1 MPKPCSVC
9 IHKDRPTIDHYLLSG
24 VAYRTLAAQYNLS
37 ASALCRHMRHLARY
51 RESMMA
57 AEERRFND
65 AILDKLDLMEH
76 RLGEIY
82 KSAGDHRSLRVALE
96 AVKENVRVLALLEKL
111 QGKKLP
117 R

>member
-65 AILDKLDLMEH
+65 AIMDKLDLMDH
-76 RLGEIY
+76 RLGEVY
-82 KSAGDHRSLRVALE
+82 RQAGDYRSLRVALDCI
-96 AVKENVRVLALLEKL
+96 KENVKVLGILQKL
-111 QGKKLP
+111 RGHKP
-117 R
+117 TR

>member
-9 IHKDRPTIDHYLLSG
+9 IHRDREDIDRALLAG
-24 VAYRTLAAQYNLS
+24 VPYRTLAAQYNLS
-37 ASALCRHMRHLARY
+37 SSALCRHMRHLARY
-51 RESMMA
+51 RESMIA

-65 AILDKLDLMEH
+65 AIMDKLDLMEH

-82 KSAGDHRSLRVALE
+82 RSAGDYRSLRVALE
-96 AVKENVRVLALLEKL
+96 AVKENVRVLSLLEKL
-111 QGKKLP
+111 RGKKLP

>member
-9 IHKDRPTIDHYLLSG
+9 IHKDREDIDRALLAG
-24 VAYRTLAAQYNLS
+24 VPYRTLANQYGLS

-51 RESMMA
+51 RQAMIA

-65 AILDKLDLMEH
+65 AILDKLDLMDH

-82 KSAGDHRSLRVALE
+82 RQAGDHRSLRVALD
-96 AVKENVRVLALLEKL
+96 AIKENVRVLGLLEKL
-111 QGKKLP
+111 RGKKPL

>member
-9 IHKDRPTIDHYLLSG
+9 IHKDRMIIDQHLLSG
-24 VAYRTLAAQYNLS
+24 VAYRTLAAQYDLS

-51 RESMMA
+51 RESMVA
-57 AEERRFND
+57 AEERRFSH

-82 KSAGDHRSLRVALE
+82 RSAGDHRSLRVALE
-96 AVKENVRVLALLEKL
+96 AVKENVKVLALLDKMR
-111 QGKKLP
+111 GSKPP

>member
-9 IHKDRPTIDHYLLSG
+9 IHKDRVIIDQHLLSG
-24 VAYRTLAAQYNLS
+24 VTYRTLAAQYGLS

-57 AEERRFND
+57 AEEKRFND
-65 AILDKLDLMEH
+65 AILEKLELMEY

-82 KSAGDHRSLRVALE
+82 KNTDYRSLRVGLE
-96 AVKENVRVLALLEKL
+96 AIKENVRVLALLEKL
-111 QGKKLP
+111 RGKRPL

>member
-9 IHKDRPTIDHYLLSG
+9 IHNRREDIDRALLAG
-24 VAYRTLAAQYNLS
+24 VPYRTLANQYALS

-51 RESMMA
+51 RESMWA
-57 AEERRFND
+57 AEEKRVND
-65 AILDKLDLMEH
+65 ALIDKLDLMDY

-82 KSAGDHRSLRVALE
+82 KTADDYRSLRVALDCI
-96 AVKENVRVLALLEKL
+96 KENIKVLGLLEKMR
-111 QGKKLP
+111 GRKMP

>member
-9 IHKDRPTIDHYLLSG
+9 IHKDREMIDHALLAG
-24 VAYRTLAAQYNLS
+24 VPYRTLAARYNLS

-51 RESMMA
+51 REAMIA

-65 AILDKLDLMEH
+65 NIMDKLDLMDH

-82 KSAGDHRSLRVALE
+82 RQAGDYRSLRVALDCI
-96 AVKENVRVLALLEKL
+96 KENVKVLGLLEKL
-111 QGKKLP
+111 RGRKQP

>member
-9 IHKDRPTIDHYLLSG
+9 IHKYREEIDRALLAG

-51 RESMMA
+51 REAMMA
-57 AEERRFND
+57 HEERRFND

-82 KSAGDHRSLRVALE
+82 KSAGDHRSLRVALDC
-96 AVKENVRVLALLEKL
+96 VKENIKVLGLLEKL
-111 QGKKLP
+111 RGKKPL

>member
-9 IHKDRPTIDHYLLSG
+9 IHKDRIIIDHELLAG
-24 VAYRTLAAQYNLS
+24 IAYRTLAAQYNLS

-51 RESMMA
+51 RQSMIA
-57 AEERRFND
+57 AEERRFTNV
-65 AILDKLDLMEH
+65 IHEKLELMEY

-82 KSAGDHRSLRVALE
+82 KNTDYRSLRVALE

-111 QGKKLP
+111 RGKRP
-117 R
+117 PT